1 MNRSEAQ
8 FIQREIRK
16 LPLNEAVIPEI
27 AALLG
32 GSPRIAD
39 FKLRDETV
47 IQLDVPS
54 DCDRAPTVLTFWPSL
69 RRVDAM
75 AEGIVAIFTDV
86 VAVDLVEG
94 VEVLFRRQ
102 SGEYL
107 IVAIGGKVIVRS

>member
-1 MNRSEAQ
+1 MTPIEPAS
-8 FIQREIRK
+8 IQRSIRTLK
-16 LPLNEAVIPEI
+16 FDETAIAEV

-32 GSPRIAD
+32 GEPAPAS
-39 FKLRDETV
+39 F
-47 IQLDVPS
+47 QLPDARVFQLEVPS
-54 DCDRAPTVLTFWPSL
+54 SGARPPTRLTFWPSL

-75 AEGIVAIFTDV
+75 ADGLVVVFTAVATVDV
-86 VAVDLVEG
+86 VEG